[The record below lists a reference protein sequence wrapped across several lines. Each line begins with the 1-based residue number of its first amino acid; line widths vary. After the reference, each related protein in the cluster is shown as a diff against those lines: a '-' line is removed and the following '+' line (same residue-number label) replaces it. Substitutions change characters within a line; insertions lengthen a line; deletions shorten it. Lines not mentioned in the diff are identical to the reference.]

1 MTTRQQSAPRPQ
13 PKTSVFD
20 ALWLSNLSIGNTWIQ
35 LKMRYPVNA
44 VVSFISKILLKIKDL
59 FT

>member
-1 MTTRQQSAPRPQ
+1 MRQQSAPRPQ

-20 ALWLSNLSIGNTWIQ
+20 AWSLSNLSIGNTWIQ

-44 VVSFISKILLKIKDL
+44 EVSFISKILLKIKDL